1 MKSLPIFWLSAI
13 CVVAVVYGLNEQ
25 LFGEQ
30 TGSTKATAAETD
42 KAAASQKTAADAAKE
57 RVAEAPL
64 KESPEARAVWEQAR
78 QRLRSYQSIKAKLVE
93 TVALGQRRFTVS
105 GAYQQ
110 GHGADLKLRL
120 EFQVRVGKT
129 DASLLEVCDGQVL
142 WTRHQIG
149 AETPRISRRDVRQI
163 LQAAAES
170 GMSEDL
176 LIVELGFGG
185 LPGLF
190 ASIEKSMLFVK
201 QSEETY
207 NGHKLVVIEGGW
219 KPETLKAWQGN
230 NPNSPLPDYM
240 PSRVRLYFD
249 SNTLFPR
256 RILYLGRTP
265 EQSLRPMVSLDF
277 TEVQTNIPLAADL
290 FKFKQPDGVF
300 PEDLTDQFLE
310 QIKRRQPGSPASG
323 RATP

>member
-13 CVVAVVYGLNEQ
+13 CVVVVAYGLSKQ

-30 TGSTKATAAETD
+30 PGSTKPTAAEAG
-42 KAAASQKTAADAAKE
+42 KASAAQTTAADAIE
-57 RVAEAPL
+57 RVTEAPL
-64 KESPEARAVWEQAR
+64 KQSPEARALWEQAR

-110 GHGADLKLRL
+110 GYGADLKLRL
-120 EFQVRVGKT
+120 EFQVRVGNT
-129 DASLLEVCDGQVL
+129 DGSILEVCDGQVL
-142 WTRHQIG
+142 WTRQQIG
-149 AETPRISRRDVRQI
+149 TETRISRRDVRQI

-176 LIVELGFGG
+176 IIVELGFGG

-207 NGHKLVVIEGGW
+207 DGRKLVVIEGGW
-219 KPETLKAWQGN
+219 KPELLKAWRGN
-230 NPNSPLPDYM
+230 NPDSPLPDYV

-249 SNTLFPR
+249 ANTLFPR

-265 EQSLRPMVSLDF
+265 EQSLRPIVSLDF

-290 FKFKQPDGVF
+290 FKFKQPEGVF
-300 PEDLTDQFLE
+300 PEDLTDDFLK
-310 QIKRRQPGSPASG
+310 QIKRRQLGGPASG

>member
-1 MKSLPIFWLSAI
+1 MKSLPIFLLSAI
-13 CVVAVVYGLNEQ
+13 CVVVVAYGLSEQ
-25 LFGEQ
+25 LLGEQ
-30 TGSTKATAAETD
+30 PVSTKPSAAEIGKASAARSTAAES
-42 KAAASQKTAADAAKE
+42 ANE

-64 KESPEARAVWEQAR
+64 KEAPEARNMWEQAR

-105 GAYQQ
+105 GDYQQ
-110 GHGADLKLRL
+110 GHGADFKLRL
-120 EFQVRVGKT
+120 EFKVRVGNT
-129 DASLLEVCDGQVL
+129 DASILEVCDGQVL

-149 AETPRISRRDVRQI
+149 AETRISRRDVRQI

-176 LIVELGFGG
+176 IIVELGFGG

-207 NGHKLVVIEGGW
+207 DGHKLVMIEGGW
-219 KPETLKAWQGN
+219 KPEVLKAWQGN
-230 NPNSPLPDYM
+230 SPDSPLPEYV

-290 FKFKQPDGVF
+290 FKFKQPEGVF

-310 QIKRRQPGSPASG
+310 QIKRRQLGGPASG

>member
-1 MKSLPIFWLSAI
+1 MKSLPIFWLSTI
-13 CVVAVVYGLNEQ
+13 CVVVVAYGLSEQ

-30 TGSTKATAAETD
+30 IGSTKPTTAE
-42 KAAASQKTAADAAKE
+42 ASKVSAPQKTAATAAKE
-57 RVAEAPL
+57 RVAEAQL
-64 KESPEARAVWEQAR
+64 KEAPEARALWEQAR
-78 QRLRSYQSIKAKLVE
+78 QRLRSYQSIKARLVE

-105 GAYQQ
+105 GDYQQ
-110 GHGADLKLRL
+110 GHGAELKLRL
-120 EFQVRVGKT
+120 EFKVRVGNT
-129 DASLLEVCDGQVL
+129 DGSILEVCDGQVL

-149 AETPRISRRDVRQI
+149 TETRISRRDVRQI

-207 NGHKLVVIEGGW
+207 EGHKLVVIEGGW
-219 KPETLKAWQGN
+219 KPEMLKAWQGN
-230 NPNSPLPDYM
+230 NPNSPLPDYV

-290 FKFKQPDGVF
+290 FKFKQPEGVF

-310 QIKRRQPGSPASG
+310 QIKRRQLGGPAS
-323 RATP
+323 